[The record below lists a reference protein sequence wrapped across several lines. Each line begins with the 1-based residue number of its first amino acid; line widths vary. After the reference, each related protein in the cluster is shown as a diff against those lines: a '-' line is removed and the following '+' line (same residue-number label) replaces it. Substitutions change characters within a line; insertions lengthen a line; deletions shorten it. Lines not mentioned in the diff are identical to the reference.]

1 MRQIFWQAVRKQFSA
16 RHYAMHE
23 LDKFIEAYA
32 QAWSKFSVSIAGH
45 PSLAQGNERRSIQ
58 SCL

>member
-1 MRQIFWQAVRKQFSA
+1 MRQIFWQAVRNQCSA

-32 QAWSKFSVSIAGH
+32 QAWSKFSVAIAGH
-45 PSLAQGNERRSIQ
+45 PSLA
-58 SCL
+58 